1 MEIKAQQMLVLLT
14 SMFIFTLGFGIVVP
28 ILGYFVK
35 GMGATALDLGLLL
48 ALLSAMELIFAPFW
62 GRVSDRVGRKLVMM
76 IGLAGFGLCFI
87 VLGFSTQLW
96 MLYVAEFFGGMLTA
110 GIWPA
115 SLAYIADIT
124 GQKERGRLIGMMG
137 AASGLGYIMGPTI
150 SSVFSIWGLAAP
162 FFGSAALAFMTLVLM
177 LLWLPESRVPVAH
190 APACKRML
198 ASAALSSSLGTL
210 FFFTLFISFAIA
222 CIDGTMA
229 YFIMDRFGLT
239 SQPSSIPVLSGSMT
253 LTGPQVMGIVFT
265 ALGIIG
271 ALCQAALVGKAMQRF
286 GEEKTIVIGLVF
298 LAIGMALLQL
308 SSGLVSLIVFTGLMM
323 VGASLVNPSIN
334 TLASKRTDADHQ
346 GAVMGMLG
354 SFNSLGRVLG
364 PLAGGFAYLIS
375 MSLPYLS
382 STLIALL
389 SAAALSF
396 QTKKTLQHEN

>member
-222 CIDGTMA
+222 CIDSTMA

-271 ALCQAALVGKAMQRF
+271 ALCQAVLVGKAMQRF

-382 STLIALL
+382 SALIALL